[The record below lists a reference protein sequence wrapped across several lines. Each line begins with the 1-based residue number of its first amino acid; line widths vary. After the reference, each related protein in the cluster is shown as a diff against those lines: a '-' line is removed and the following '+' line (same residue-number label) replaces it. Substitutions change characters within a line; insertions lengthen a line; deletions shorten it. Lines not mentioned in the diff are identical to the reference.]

1 MLVQCPE
8 CVTKYN
14 FDEDKIAVTGSKVR
28 CTRCSHVF
36 TVFPPEPEPEAAP
49 AAGPVPDAETEQ
61 TLEDDLAA
69 MFGEER
75 ESVRFAEPA
84 PQVAAKAR
92 DNVDED
98 MLADLKGAFQQS
110 LTDDDADS
118 FDRPAGK
125 TRGRSRLPLILLVLI
140 LLAVTVAGGVYFF
153 RPDLFSLAGLAGTP
167 AGPATPAA
175 SEGVKSIALENVRQ
189 YFVPN
194 EKDGQLFIV
203 EGKAVN
209 NFPEARDHIRLRAS
223 LFDKGG
229 NVVESMEFM
238 CGNVV
243 SLYQL
248 QVSSRADIEK
258 ALSAN
263 VGILTHNTN
272 VQPGASVPFM
282 VVFFHAPETVEEF
295 GLEVIQSTKSQP

>member
-14 FDEDKIAVTGSKVR
+14 FDETKIAAAGSKVR

-36 TVFPPEPEPEAAP
+36 TVFPPESEPAP
-49 AAGPVPDAETEQ
+49 AAVQAPGSDMEQ
-61 TLEDDLAA
+61 ALEDDLAA
-69 MFGEER
+69 MFGTEA
-75 ESVRFAEPA
+75 ESSPA
-84 PQVAAKAR
+84 PRANSEKRAAVR
-92 DNVDED
+92 DDVDEE

-110 LTDDDADS
+110 LTDDDTDS
-118 FDRPAGK
+118 FGGHAEK
-125 TRGRSRLPLILLVLI
+125 KKKRSTLPLVFLVLV
-140 LLAVTVAGGVYFF
+140 LLLGTVAGGVYFF
-153 RPDLFSLAGLAGTP
+153 RPDLLTQAGITAEP
-167 AGPATPAA
+167 AGSEVQAVP
-175 SEGVKSIALENVRQ
+175 EGVKSIALENVRQ

-223 LFDKGG
+223 LFDKAGK
-229 NVVESMEFM
+229 VVESMDFM

-258 ALSAN
+258 SLSAN

-282 VVFFHAPETVEEF
+282 VVFFHAPDVVEEF